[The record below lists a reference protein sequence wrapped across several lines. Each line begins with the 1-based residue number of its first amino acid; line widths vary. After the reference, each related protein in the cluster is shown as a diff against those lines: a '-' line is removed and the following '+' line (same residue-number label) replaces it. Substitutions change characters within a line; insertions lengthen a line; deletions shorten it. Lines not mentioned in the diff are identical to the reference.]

1 MAKTQ
6 KYADELLTEAVVRY
20 ADVYH
25 GRIKATELAEWA
37 SKNIAGLEG
46 VRDYH
51 FLRPVKERNSKTL
64 KIVERTK
71 LCTVRIEEINA
82 GRRVATELSRNVLL
96 NSTNVDSFLNLPV
109 NEQRQ
114 AILDTR
120 AQVSKLR
127 TENNKLHRENESL
140 STKYRVLSEQAEK
153 LDAKIKEL
161 NQKQEKLRVAVNRAM
176 MAYDDEERRK
186 VLASIGISDDT
197 LDLDTYVDS
206 LSIGLS
212 EAFSINAAIKGHRIT
227 NINQKK
233 ETLMEGIEFDCD
245 CE

>member
-6 KYADELLTEAVVRY
+6 KYADDLLTEAVVKY
-20 ADVYH
+20 ADVYL

-37 SKNIAGLEG
+37 AKNITGLEG

-51 FLRPVKERNSKTL
+51 FLRPIKEKNPKTQ
-64 KIVERTK
+64 KTVERTK
-71 LCTVRIEEINA
+71 LCTVRIDEINA
-82 GRRVATELSRNVLL
+82 GRRVATELNRNVLL
-96 NSTNVDSFLNLPV
+96 NSANVDNFLNLPV

-114 AILDTR
+114 TILDTR

-127 TENNKLHRENESL
+127 SENMKLHRENELL
-140 STKYRVLSEQAEK
+140 SAKYRVLSERSEK
-153 LDAKIKEL
+153 LEAKIEEL
-161 NQKQEKLRVAVNRAM
+161 NRKQEKLRVAVNRAM
-176 MAYDDEERRK
+176 AVYDDGERRK
-186 VLASIGISDDT
+186 VLESIGICDGS

-212 EAFSINAAIKGHRIT
+212 EAFLINTAIRSHRIM

-233 ETLMEGIEFDCD
+233 EALMDGLEFECD

>member
-20 ADVYH
+20 ADVYL

-37 SKNIAGLEG
+37 TKNIIGLEG

-51 FLRPVKERNSKTL
+51 FLRPVKGKDNKTG
-64 KIVERTK
+64 KTVERPK
-71 LCTVRIEEINA
+71 MCTVRIDEINTS
-82 GRRVATELSRNVLL
+82 RHTTTEMSRNVLL
-96 NSTNVDSFLNLPV
+96 NSTNVDNFLNLPV

-114 AILDTR
+114 TILDTR

-127 TENNKLHRENESL
+127 SENTKLHRENESL
-140 STKYRVLSEQAEK
+140 STKYRALSEQAEN
-153 LDAKIKEL
+153 LEARIEEL
-161 NQKQEKLRVAVNRAM
+161 NRKQEKLRVVVNRAM
-176 MAYDDEERRK
+176 AVYDDGERRK
-186 VLASIGISDDT
+186 LLESIGICDES

-212 EAFSINAAIKGHRIT
+212 EAFSINAAIRSHRIM

-245 CE
+245 CK

>member
-6 KYADELLTEAVVRY
+6 KYADDLLTEAVVKY
-20 ADVYH
+20 ADVYL

-37 SKNIAGLEG
+37 SKNISGLDG

-51 FLRPVKERNSKTL
+51 FLRPVKEKDSKTG
-64 KIVERTK
+64 KPVEHPK
-71 LCTVRIEEINA
+71 MCTVRIEEINA
-82 GRRVATELSRNVLL
+82 SRRTTTEMRRNVLL
-96 NSTNVDSFLNLPV
+96 NSIKVDSFLDLPV

-127 TENNKLHRENESL
+127 SENMKLHRENESL
-140 STKYRVLSEQAEK
+140 STKYRALSKQTEYLAASIE
-153 LDAKIKEL
+153 EL
-161 NQKQEKLRVAVNRAM
+161 NREQEKLRVVVHRAM
-176 MAYDDEERRK
+176 AVYDDGERRK
-186 VLASIGISDDT
+186 VLESIGICDRS
-197 LDLDTYVDS
+197 LDLDTFVDS

-212 EAFSINAAIKGHRIT
+212 EAFSINSAIRSYRIM
-227 NINQKK
+227 NMNREK
-233 ETLMEGIEFDCD
+233 EALMDGLEFECD

>member
-6 KYADELLTEAVVRY
+6 KYADDLLTEAVVKY
-20 ADVYH
+20 ADVYL

-37 SKNIAGLEG
+37 SKNITGLEG

-51 FLRPVKERNSKTL
+51 FLRPVKETDSKTG
-64 KIVERTK
+64 KPVERPK
-71 LCTVRIEEINA
+71 MCTVRIEEINA
-82 GRRVATELSRNVLL
+82 SRRTTTEMSRNVLL
-96 NSTNVDSFLNLPV
+96 NSINVDRFLDLPV

-127 TENNKLHRENESL
+127 SENMKLHRENESL
-140 STKYRVLSEQAEK
+140 STKYKALSQQAEN
-153 LDAKIKEL
+153 LEARIEEL
-161 NQKQEKLRVAVNRAM
+161 NRKQEKIRVVVNRAM
-176 MAYDDEERRK
+176 AVYDDGERRK
-186 VLASIGISDDT
+186 VLESIGICDGS

-212 EAFSINAAIKGHRIT
+212 EAFLINTAIRSHRIM

-233 ETLMEGIEFDCD
+233 EALMDGLEFECD